1 VRRPRIPVTLA
12 APAAAAVLAVSACSS
27 GGDANNLSKGQL
39 AAKANDLCSKAD
51 ADRAQLLQQLP
62 AMPSGTTDAE
72 NLQRA
77 AGIDRDLIRKVDALV
92 PPESEQDTVDQL
104 LDAWRQR
111 ADAEDQYALA
121 VGSMQDAQTLTG
133 FTSSI
138 DQIDA
143 MAAPIANELGMTD
156 CARGAS

>member
-1 VRRPRIPVTLA
+1 MLA
-12 APAAAAVLAVSACSS
+12 APAATAVLAVPACSS
-27 GGDANNLSKGQL
+27 GGDANNLSKGQF

-62 AMPSGTTDAE
+62 PMPSGTADAE

-77 AGIDRDLIRKVDALV
+77 AGIDHDLIRKVDALV
-92 PPESEQDTVDQL
+92 PPDSEQDTVDRL

-121 VGSMQDAQTLTG
+121 VGAMQDPQTLAG
-133 FTSSI
+133 FTASI

-143 MAAPIANELGMTD
+143 TAAPIANELGMTE

>member
-1 VRRPRIPVTLA
+1 MLA
-12 APAAAAVLAVSACSS
+12 APAAAAVLAVPACSS
-27 GGDANNLSKGQL
+27 GGDANNLSKGQF

-62 AMPSGTTDAE
+62 PMPSGTADAE

-77 AGIDRDLIRKVDALV
+77 AGIDHDLIRKVDALV
-92 PPESEQDTVDQL
+92 PPDSEQDTVDRL

-121 VGSMQDAQTLTG
+121 VGAMQDPQTLAG
-133 FTSSI
+133 FTASI

-143 MAAPIANELGMTD
+143 TAAPIANELGMTE

>member
-1 VRRPRIPVTLA
+1 MRRPRAIVTHA
-12 APAAAAVLAVSACSS
+12 ALAAAAVLAVPACSS
-27 GGDANNLSKGQL
+27 GGDSDSLSKDQF

-62 AMPSGTTDAE
+62 PMPSGTTDAE

-77 AGIDRDLIRKVDALV
+77 AGIDRDLIREVDALV

-111 ADAEDQYALA
+111 ANAEDQYAIA
-121 VGSMQDAQTLTG
+121 VGAMQDPQTLAG

-143 MAAPIANELGMTD
+143 TAAPIANELGMTE
-156 CARGAS
+156 CARGGS

>member
-1 VRRPRIPVTLA
+1 MLA
-12 APAAAAVLAVSACSS
+12 APAAAAVLAVPACSS
-27 GGDANNLSKGQL
+27 GGDANNLSKGQF
-39 AAKANDLCSKAD
+39 AAKADDLCSKAD
-51 ADRAQLLQQLP
+51 ADRAQILQQLP
-62 AMPSGTTDAE
+62 PMPSGTADAE

-77 AGIDRDLIRKVDALV
+77 AGIDHDLVRKVDALV
-92 PPESEQDTVDQL
+92 PPDSEQDTVDQL

-121 VGSMQDAQTLTG
+121 VGAMQDPQTLAG

-143 MAAPIANELGMTD
+143 TAAPIANELGMTE